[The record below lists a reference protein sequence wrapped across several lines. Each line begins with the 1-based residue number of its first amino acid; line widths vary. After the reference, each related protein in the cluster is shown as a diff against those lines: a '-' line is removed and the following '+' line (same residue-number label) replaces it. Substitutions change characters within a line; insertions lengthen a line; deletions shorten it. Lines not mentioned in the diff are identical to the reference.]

1 MAANVSEIMLA
12 MRAWESTAGEQ
23 RKNDAVVIV
32 EKLKQAVAAGNI
44 RMLDIGDPLMHEYL
58 DGGWDAIK
66 TFLEYVRDRK
76 ARVDAIEANYAADA
90 GRTN

>member
-1 MAANVSEIMLA
+1 MSANVSEIMLA

-44 RMLDIGDPLMHEYL
+44 RMLDIDEPLMREYL

-66 TFLEYVRDRK
+66 TFSDYVRDRK
-76 ARVDAIEANYAADA
+76 ERADAIEASYANAE
-90 GRTN
+90 RVN

>member
-12 MRAWESTAGEQ
+12 MRAWESTAGDM

-32 EKLKQAVAAGNI
+32 EKLKQAVAAGSI
-44 RMLDIGDPLMHEYL
+44 RMLDIDEPLMREYL

-66 TFLEYVRDRK
+66 TFPDYVRDRK
-76 ARVDAIEANYAADA
+76 ERADVIEASYANAE
-90 GRTN
+90 RVN